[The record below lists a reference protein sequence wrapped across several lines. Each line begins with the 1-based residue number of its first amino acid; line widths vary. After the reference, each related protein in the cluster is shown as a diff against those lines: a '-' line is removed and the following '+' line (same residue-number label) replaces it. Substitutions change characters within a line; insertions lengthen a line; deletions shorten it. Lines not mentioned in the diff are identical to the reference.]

1 MNPQLIATFALFA
14 LLAAPD
20 SRAADQDLPFDK
32 IQSECVPAGT
42 ATRAALGGSATCTL
56 TKGRWFSTIE
66 HDDFYQAQY
75 CLRAAADAA
84 SCQQRGLLLFANRA
98 YTPTARLTLER
109 IDPAGT
115 SYDDPQVYVTAYG
128 HVLGLTVRPTQGA
141 AQTSY
146 YRWKDDRWQV
156 IDTSSWQ
163 SAAGQ
168 RLPPGSR
175 LGTPVP
181 PDFESLHSRVD
192 VFRRGDPA
200 CCASALAEIDFELA
214 GDRLAVKALR
224 VQQP

>member
-1 MNPQLIATFALFA
+1 MRPYRILALALITWLVI
-14 LLAAPD
+14 PE
-20 SRAADQDLPFDK
+20 SRAVDREVAFDL
-32 IQSECVPAGT
+32 IQNECVHAG
-42 ATRAALGGSATCTL
+42 AVASAALGRSATCVVTR
-56 TKGRWFSTIE
+56 GRWFSTIE

-75 CLRAAADAA
+75 CWRAKASAE

-128 HVLGLTVRPTQGA
+128 YVLSLTVRPAPGA

-146 YRWKDDRWQV
+146 YRWQNDRWQA

-163 SAAGQ
+163 TSLGQ

-175 LGTPVP
+175 IGTASPAE
-181 PDFESLHSRVD
+181 FESLRSRVE

-200 CCASALAEIDFELA
+200 CCAGAIAEIDFELA
-214 GDRLAVKALR
+214 GDVLAAKALR
-224 VQQP
+224 MLAP